1 MNCRASLAN
10 VSLYTPTAY
19 TVVDI
24 FSRRMKIRKGKRA
37 RSMDTFS
44 HRLQSSKAA
53 VFILKPNRSPSAPCE
68 RITRYTST
76 RDTMNFSTNFYAKL
90 DIPNRKERNYRKKI
104 TSARVYFCFLSPIRI
119 LDGSMFFGKLTSKSK
134 REEKIVKR
142 RLPRRRYR

>member
-1 MNCRASLAN
+1 M
-10 VSLYTPTAY
+10 
-19 TVVDI
+19 DI
-24 FSRRMKIRKGKRA
+24 FSRRMKTRKGKRA

-90 DIPNRKERNYRKKI
+90 DIPNRKERNSRKKYRAHDHAVF
-104 TSARVYFCFLSPIRI
+104 TSVFCPPFEYLG
-119 LDGSMFFGKLTSKSK
+119 GSTFF
-134 REEKIVKR
+134 RQINEQVEEKQR